1 MVRLQNEPIDPAKI
15 EAAVRSD
22 ADGAVAS
29 FVGFVR
35 EENLGRRVLRIEYH
49 AYPEMARRQMEL
61 LADEL
66 RGEFGTGR
74 VAIVHRL
81 GSLEVGEAS
90 VAIAVA
96 APHRRE
102 ALAACAAAIDRLK
115 LRVPVWKKEFFEGG
129 SVWIEGCRHL

>member
-1 MVRLQNEPIDPAKI
+1 MIRLQSEPIDPAEI
-15 EAAVRSD
+15 LDAVRRD

-29 FVGFVR
+29 FVGVVR

-49 AYPEMARRQMEL
+49 AYPEMARRQLEQ
-61 LADEL
+61 LAGEL
-66 RGEFGTGR
+66 REEFGTGP
-74 VAIVHRL
+74 VAIVHRIGNL
-81 GSLEVGEAS
+81 AVGETS

-115 LRVPVWKKEFFEGG
+115 ERVPVWKKEFFEGG
-129 SVWIEGCRHL
+129 SVWIEGCGHL

>member
-1 MVRLQNEPIDPAKI
+1 MIRLQSEPIDAA
-15 EAAVRSD
+15 ELLGAVRRD

-29 FVGFVR
+29 FVGVVR

-49 AYPEMARRQMEL
+49 AYPEMARRQLER
-61 LADEL
+61 LAREL
-66 RGEFGTGR
+66 REEFGTGP

-81 GSLEVGEAS
+81 GSLEVGEVS

-102 ALAACAAAIDRLK
+102 ALEACGAAIERLK
-115 LRVPVWKKEFFEGG
+115 ERIPVWKKEFFEGG

>member
-1 MVRLQNEPIDPAKI
+1 MVRLQSEPIDLAAL
-15 EAAVRSD
+15 ESAVRSD
-22 ADGAVAS
+22 ADGAVAT
-29 FVGFVR
+29 FVGLVR

-49 AYPEMARRQMEL
+49 AYPEMARRQLEA
-61 LADEL
+61 LAGEL
-66 RGEFGTGR
+66 REEFGTGR

-81 GSLEVGEAS
+81 GSLTVGEAS

-115 LRVPVWKKEFFEGG
+115 LRVPVWKREFFEGG
-129 SVWIEGCRHL
+129 SVWIEGCSHL